1 MYFRQGVLLEK
12 KTLRKIKFNKTLR
25 GNNALTNQFSIF
37 ENINILAKLDS
48 INVTINYFHKY
59 QLINKT

>member
-1 MYFRQGVLLEK
+1 MYFRQGVLLET

-25 GNNALTNQFSIF
+25 GNNALKNQFSIF